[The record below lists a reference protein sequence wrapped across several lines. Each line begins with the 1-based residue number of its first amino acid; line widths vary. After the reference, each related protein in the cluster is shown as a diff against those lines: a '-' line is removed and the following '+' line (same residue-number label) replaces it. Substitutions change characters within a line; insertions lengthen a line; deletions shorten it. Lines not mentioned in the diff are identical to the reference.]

1 MPPGAPPRVPKVDA
15 WGELLPGP
23 TPLYVWHFPD
33 PDGWWFQYWGNAAFQ
48 NREKAFFT
56 VEFDMTP
63 MFEPSVPG
71 AKKEREYLFYPEFG
85 TSLDGV
91 FVGGPGAPE
100 IKEGFS
106 LKIYVR

>member
-1 MPPGAPPRVPKVDA
+1 M
-15 WGELLPGP
+15 
-23 TPLYVWHFPD
+23 
-33 PDGWWFQYWGNAAFQ
+33 
-48 NREKAFFT
+48 
-56 VEFDMTP
+56 EFDMTP